1 MNFDC
6 GYSSTVVV
14 FKQQHVGITFPGNK
28 SFLSFGFGTCA
39 EFCHWNEP

>member
-1 MNFDC
+1 MTFDC
-6 GYSSTVVV
+6 GYSSTVV
-14 FKQQHVGITFPGNK
+14 FKQQHVGITFPGNE